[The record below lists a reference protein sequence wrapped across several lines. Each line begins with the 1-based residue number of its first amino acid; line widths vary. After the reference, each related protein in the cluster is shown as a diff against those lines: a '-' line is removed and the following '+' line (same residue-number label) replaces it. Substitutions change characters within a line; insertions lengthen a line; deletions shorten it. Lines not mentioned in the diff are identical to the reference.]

1 MGIDL
6 AKHKQMSF
14 IISSFFAAIGG
25 ALMAMF
31 LGAVSSTTFTIAVT
45 YFILLIVVIGGMGSV
60 TGSVISAFLVIA
72 SREWWLRF
80 LDKTTYI
87 GDFRVPLLK
96 TGFRMV
102 VFSVIL
108 MVVVL
113 FFRTGIMGDKEFS
126 WDRHRGALQKA
137 LRREKGRGLRR

>member
-1 MGIDL
+1 
-6 AKHKQMSF
+6 
-14 IISSFFAAIGG
+14 
-25 ALMAMF
+25 
-31 LGAVSSTTFTIAVT
+31 
-45 YFILLIVVIGGMGSV
+45 MGSV

-113 FFRTGIMGDKEFS
+113 FFRTGIMGDKELTFEGIGGWLKKHKKPKPVPAEKVPRVPPMKKVVMKTVLTRLDALGFS
-126 WDRHRGALQKA
+126 CMTLA
-137 LRREKGRGLRR
+137 